1 MKNPDAPRKVIP
13 LHDYDQALE
22 KAVSWLGERYLL
34 AEPAPRRRE
43 EPRQYFGESRRW
55 NRATRGPGPTRH

>member
-1 MKNPDAPRKVIP
+1 MKNPETPQMVIP

-34 AEPAPRRRE
+34 AEPAPRAAPA
-43 EPRQYFGESRRW
+43 PRGTNSS
-55 NRATRGPGPTRH
+55 PSIC